1 MEVDVHRRCAVVQF
15 SALDALHAHEN
26 TAEACV
32 DVELMDREP
41 DPVGCNRM
49 GRGWR
54 SLISREIV
62 VTIVSG
68 SRDDQPESAA
78 DLNRRLGLS
87 FSNLALLTR
96 ALTHRSYVN
105 ENPDSLE
112 DNERLEFLG
121 DAVLDFVVGA
131 WVYNRFPEM
140 REGELTKIRSAI
152 VRNDQLANFARQLNL
167 GAALRLGR
175 GESSSGGRERDG
187 LLGSLF
193 EALIGALY
201 LDGGLKAVEAFVH
214 PLLESSQDFILDQIH
229 DPKSRLQE
237 WAQAEKMGT
246 PQYVTVSSS
255 GPDHAKVFEVEV
267 RIQGITYGRGHG
279 SSKQIAAR
287 IAAQTALEALG
298 FSYK

>member
-1 MEVDVHRRCAVVQF
+1 MREV
-15 SALDALHAHEN
+15 ALPEF
-26 TAEACV
+26 
-32 DVELMDREP
+32 RET
-41 DPVGCNRM
+41 
-49 GRGWR
+49 
-54 SLISREIV
+54 V
-62 VTIVSG
+62 VTTLSE
-68 SRDDQPESAA
+68 SRDFESAS
-78 DLNRRLGLS
+78 DLSRRLGLS

-131 WVYNRFPEM
+131 WVYHRFPEM
-140 REGELTKIRSAI
+140 PEGELTKIRSAI
-152 VRNDQLANFARQLNL
+152 VRNDQLAMFSRHLNL
-167 GAALRLGR
+167 GGALRLGR
-175 GESSSGGRERDG
+175 GEFASGGRERDG

-201 LDGGLKAVEAFVH
+201 LDAGLPAVEAFVY
-214 PLLESSQDFILDQIH
+214 PLLNEAQEFVLDEIH

-237 WAQAEKMGT
+237 WAQAEKLGT

-267 RIQGITYGRGHG
+267 RIQSLTYGRGHG
-279 SSKQIAAR
+279 SSKQVAAR
-287 IAAQTALEALG
+287 IAAQTALESLG
-298 FSYK
+298 ISYK